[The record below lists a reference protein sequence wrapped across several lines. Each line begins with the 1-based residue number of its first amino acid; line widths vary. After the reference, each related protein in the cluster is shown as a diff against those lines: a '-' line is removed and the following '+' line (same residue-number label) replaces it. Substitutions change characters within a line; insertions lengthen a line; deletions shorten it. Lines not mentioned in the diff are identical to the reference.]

1 MVKHSE
7 QLDPLIHEAARFS
20 IMALLAPSVP
30 LEFQFLRKAVEL
42 SESAL
47 SKHLAA
53 LSRAGYVELHKHMV
67 GKPRRTTVQL
77 TAAGRRAFG
86 HHVSALEQIIATA
99 KGATSLVVTPDHDG

>member
-1 MVKHSE
+1 MAGPPE
-7 QLDPLIHEAARFS
+7 QLDPLIHEPARFS

-53 LSRAGYVELHKHMV
+53 LSRAGYVELQKHMV

-77 TAAGRRAFG
+77 TDTGRRAFDR
-86 HHVSALEQIIATA
+86 HVCALEQIIATA
-99 KGATSLVVTPDHDG
+99 KGATSAALAPNRDG